1 MSTPQDH
8 FDAARKFQAYYDET
22 LRKVG
27 MRAPQPVLNQTVND
41 YRRETLRTLKR
52 MFLTNHELGQINCRG
67 LKADALA
74 VFEPQLL
81 AAAVTEA
88 FNPANVPEGQLRE
101 IITRDERNGQ
111 EIHRFIGQHSFV
123 RDMMIP
129 GRRARIWDDHSKSWF
144 PPQSSRRVA

>member
-1 MSTPQDH
+1 MATPQDH
-8 FDAARKFQAYYDET
+8 FDASRKFQAYYDET

-27 MRAPQPVLNQTVND
+27 MRAPEPVLGQTCND
-41 YRRETLRTLKR
+41 YRRETLRNLKR
-52 MFLTNHELGQINCRG
+52 TFLPQNHSLYRVNYRG
-67 LKADALA
+67 LEADALK

-81 AAAVTEA
+81 QAAVQEA

-111 EIHRFIGQHSFV
+111 EIHQFIGQHSFV
-123 RDMMIP
+123 RDMTIP

-144 PPQSSRRVA
+144 PPSSRRVA